1 MHARR
6 LDHLNIQEPPQ
17 ENRLVEFLDVLEER
31 HQIVRESWEKVIRM
45 LPDGCTEDLDQQ
57 KIVMDTELARYRRYL
72 LLVRD
77 RILRT
82 ERQLLLEL

>member
-1 MHARR
+1 
-6 LDHLNIQEPPQ
+6 
-17 ENRLVEFLDVLEER
+17 
-31 HQIVRESWEKVIRM
+31 M